1 MFDGIGNTYHTY
13 LVYRDGN
20 GNAEVIRG
28 GPEGFN
34 ELTVRAGVD
43 ISTTKDSYLDSPIEN
58 RIVTKLDLGNQDIE
72 QVWSKA
78 VLTANSIDPRID
90 YELNIYPTSSL
101 TNSFL
106 VIKNLYKENQ
116 IILSEDA
123 FRFTNQYS

>member
-1 MFDGIGNTYHTY
+1 MADQKVNGQYLEKGIYFEAKSLFDGIGNTYHTY

-28 GPEGFN
+28 GTEGFN

-72 QVWSKA
+72 QVLHQEIQMDK
-78 VLTANSIDPRID
+78 L
-90 YELNIYPTSSL
+90 
-101 TNSFL
+101 
-106 VIKNLYKENQ
+106 
-116 IILSEDA
+116 ILEV
-123 FRFTNQYS
+123 